1 VLASIEAQ
9 WGFEPDAEI
18 TMEANPT
25 VRSTCAVRE
34 RVSVVYHVV
43 CRECVVG
50 RRTLTS
56 VAQSVEVGK
65 LRDFR
70 RAGINRLSIGVQSLN
85 ADDLKYLGRAHSP
98 EVPLPCCVPRI
109 VRVWPCPGT
118 LSTHSPAGS
127 ATSNRARERNIPSRV
142 VRPHLR
148 ATPQPDR
155 RGVAQGAAGAL
166 YYLIY
171 LFIFVENRNH
181 LLYYLFTYLFA

>member
-1 VLASIEAQ
+1 
-9 WGFEPDAEI
+9 
-18 TMEANPT
+18 M
-25 VRSTCAVRE
+25 
-34 RVSVVYHVV
+34 SV
-43 CRECVVG
+43 
-50 RRTLTS
+50 T
-56 VAQSVEVGK
+56 QSVEVGK

-109 VRVWPCPGT
+109 VSCVVRVWPCPGT

-142 VRPHLR
+142 VRSHLR

-155 RGVAQGAAGAL
+155 RGVAQGAAGGAF
-166 YYLIY
+166 YYFII
-171 LFIFVENRNH
+171 LFI
-181 LLYYLFTYLFA
+181 Y